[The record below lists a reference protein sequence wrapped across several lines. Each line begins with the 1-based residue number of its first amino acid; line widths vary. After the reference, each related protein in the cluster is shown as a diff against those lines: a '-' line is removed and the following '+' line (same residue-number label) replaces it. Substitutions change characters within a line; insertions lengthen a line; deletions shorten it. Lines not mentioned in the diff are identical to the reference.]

1 MSVNCTNHVAIEK
14 NLFQWPKMPDIFT
27 YKEQEVICGIL
38 VSIPINSCGDYTLE
52 KDSLE
57 HVKKYMML

>member
-1 MSVNCTNHVAIEK
+1 MKHVAIKK
-14 NLFQWPKMPDIFT
+14 NQFRWPKIPDIFT

-38 VSIPINSCGDYTLE
+38 PPIQINSRGDYKLE

>member
-1 MSVNCTNHVAIEK
+1 MKHVAIKK
-14 NLFQWPKMPDIFT
+14 NQFRWPKIPDIFT

-38 VSIPINSCGDYTLE
+38 PPIPVNSHGDNTLE
-52 KDSLE
+52 KDSCE

>member
-1 MSVNCTNHVAIEK
+1 MKHVAIEK
-14 NLFQWPKMPDIFT
+14 NQFRWPKIPDIFT
-27 YKEQEVICGIL
+27 YKMQEVICGIL
-38 VSIPINSCGDYTLE
+38 SPIPINYRGYYTLE

>member
-1 MSVNCTNHVAIEK
+1 MKHVAIKK
-14 NLFQWPKMPDIFT
+14 NQFRWPKIPDIFT

-38 VSIPINSCGDYTLE
+38 PPIPINSRGDYKLE
-52 KDSLE
+52 NDSLG